1 MTKTTDKTTLP
12 TTTVG
17 GVDRRSFLRGVGLGA
32 GAAGAVAALT
42 VAAGPAAAAE
52 AVSAPGS
59 ADGYR
64 ETAHVRRYYEL
75 ARF

>member
-1 MTKTTDKTTLP
+1 MTKTPDTTSTSPGSGL
-12 TTTVG
+12 
-17 GVDRRSFLRGVGLGA
+17 DRRTFLRGVGLGA

-52 AVSAPGS
+52 AVAAPVD

-64 ETAHVRRYYEL
+64 ETAHVRRYYDL